1 MKRLKKHLPLLAT
14 LAALGAMIC
23 ASAEASAGAREG
35 LSVCARSLAPS
46 LFPFFVLANLLSA
59 LGLADILSGVAG
71 GVMGRL
77 FRVSGAGCQAFFLGI
92 TGGYPLG
99 AAAVAQLRREGR
111 VSRREAERLAA
122 FCNNSGPAF
131 ILGAVG
137 GVFQSP
143 AAGLLL
149 YVTHILAA
157 IGVGLLFRRGAKAPA
172 AVSAHTAPPPM
183 PFSAAFSA
191 SVSKALSSTLAVC
204 GYVVFFSALLGLLT
218 PLSLL
223 PPLYRAAAAGFLELG
238 SGIAALAGLAP
249 TPTSLAVAALML
261 GWGGLSVQCQTL
273 SVFADTDIKCA
284 RHLAGRALCGGL
296 SAVLTYAAALILFQ

>member
-1 MKRLKKHLPLLAT
+1 MKRLKKQPPLLAT

-23 ASAEASAGAREG
+23 ASAEAAAGAREG

-59 LGLADILSGVAG
+59 LGLADILSGIAG

-99 AAAVAQLRREGR
+99 AAAVAQLRREHR
-111 VSRREAERLAA
+111 ISRREGERLAA

-137 GVFQSP
+137 GIFQHP

-149 YVTHILAA
+149 YATHILAA
-157 IGVGLLFRRGAKAPA
+157 VMVGLFLRREAEEKPSSPA
-172 AVSAHTAPPPM
+172 SAPPPPM
-183 PFSAAFSA
+183 AFSAAFSS
-191 SVSKALSSTLAVC
+191 SVSKALTSTLTVC
-204 GYVVFFSALLGLLT
+204 GYVVFFSSLLGLLK
-218 PLSLL
+218 PLQLL
-223 PPLYRAAAAGFLELG
+223 PPLWRAAATGFLELG
-238 SGIAALAGLAP
+238 SGIAALNGLAP
-249 TPTSLAVAALML
+249 TPATLAVAALML

-273 SVFADTDIKCA
+273 SAFADTDIKCA

-296 SAVLTYAAALILFQ
+296 AAGLTYISALLLFQ